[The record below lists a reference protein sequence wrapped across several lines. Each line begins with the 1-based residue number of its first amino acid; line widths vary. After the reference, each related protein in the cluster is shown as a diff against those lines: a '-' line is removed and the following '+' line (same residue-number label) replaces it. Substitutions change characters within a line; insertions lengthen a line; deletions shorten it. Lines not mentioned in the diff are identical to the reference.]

1 MLNGSTSSL
10 ALLGIVLSWLLGNE
24 GTNVVDFVISSI
36 FVPGFVE
43 VIEVIEVVEVVGVVE
58 VVEDVEV
65 VEVAV
70 VVEVVEV
77 VGVIIDDADTIEST
91 AAPPTTFL
99 FVVLRTPQ
107 SKDSLCNKFS
117 TFSKTC
123 WEVGL
128 LSGSAVIHMVNNSI
142 KRSLY

>member
-43 VIEVIEVVEVVGVVE
+43 VIEVIEVVEVVGVVG
-58 VVEDVEV
+58 VVGV

>member
-36 FVPGFVE
+36 LVPGFVE

-58 VVEDVEV
+58 VVEDVE
-65 VEVAV
+65 

>member
-36 FVPGFVE
+36 LVPGFVE
-43 VIEVIEVVEVVGVVE
+43 VIEVIEVVEVVG
-58 VVEDVEV
+58 V

>member
-1 MLNGSTSSL
+1 MVAMFSTWRSRSTRVVST
-10 ALLGIVLSWLLGNE
+10 ALLTQWRRDVLSRCTYTMDNG
-24 GTNVVDFVISSI
+24 G
-36 FVPGFVE
+36 GFGGGF
-43 VIEVIEVVEVVGVVE
+43 EVVGVVG
-58 VVEDVEV
+58 VVGVIGV